1 MKTIL
6 ENIKKQILE
15 RKKFYEDAWWKAEPV
30 ITVIDEE
37 TGEPA
42 RDENDEIIRK
52 DNTDYYEYKA
62 RKSEDNVILRD
73 IVIPAFPE
81 DCDDLSDGYHTFK
94 ELYDYRMVYNAAMFN
109 LMAAIYGN
117 PYNVHKSK
125 KHDDGEVCFD
135 GDMFIVQATLPTGQ
149 ISNHYNLK
157 YWDLFNIP
165 EKEKADKWDGHT
177 PQDAFERLTKY
188 CKNKFYP
195 LQWK

>member
-6 ENIKKQILE
+6 DNIKKQILE

-42 RDENDEIIRK
+42 RDENDNIIRK

-81 DCDDLSDGYHTFK
+81 D
-94 ELYDYRMVYNAAMFN
+94 
-109 LMAAIYGN
+109 
-117 PYNVHKSK
+117 
-125 KHDDGEVCFD
+125 
-135 GDMFIVQATLPTGQ
+135 
-149 ISNHYNLK
+149 
-157 YWDLFNIP
+157 
-165 EKEKADKWDGHT
+165 
-177 PQDAFERLTKY
+177 
-188 CKNKFYP
+188 
-195 LQWK
+195 